1 MKIILIYVKDH
12 LLNDL
17 IGIFNKKN
25 IFKNLILS
33 TTNMVMKSTPA
44 LHFSVSPEMSCYGS
58 KMGRFM
64 EEHGG
69 IENRS

>member
-1 MKIILIYVKDH
+1 
-12 LLNDL
+12 
-17 IGIFNKKN
+17 
-25 IFKNLILS
+25 
-33 TTNMVMKSTPA
+33 MKSTPA